1 MNKDSLM
8 SIKPISTPNAPKAIG
23 PYSQGM
29 RAGDFL
35 FCSGQVALDPKT
47 GELMGQSAA
56 EQAARALE
64 NLRAVIEAAGGNLS
78 QVVRTTIFLIDL
90 GDFSSV
96 NETYG
101 KFFPSNPPAR
111 STVGV
116 ASLPR
121 GARVEIDAIC
131 YLGK

>member
-1 MNKDSLM
+1 MP
-8 SIKPISTPNAPKAIG
+8 IQPISTPNAPKAIG
-23 PYSQGM
+23 PYSQGI

-47 GELMGQSAA
+47 GELLGQSAA

-64 NLRAVIEAAGGNLS
+64 NLKAVIEAAGGNLS
-78 QVVRTTIFLIDL
+78 QVVRTTIFLADL
-90 GDFSSV
+90 ADFSLV
-96 NETYG
+96 NEVYG